1 MKKATRQ
8 AYGETLIKFKEHPDL
23 VVLDA
28 DLSAATKT
36 DVFAKWH
43 RIVFQY
49 GHRRSGYDRH
59 GGGFSFG

>member
-8 AYGETLIKFKEHPDL
+8 AYGETLVSYQNHPDL

-36 DVFAKWH
+36 ELFKRLH
-43 RIVFQY
+43 RKNFLILE
-49 GHRRSGYDRH
+49 
-59 GGGFSFG
+59 